1 MLDQASQ
8 GLSYGPYL
16 PDLPD
21 SIMSGAGMC
30 MLITARAVSTSTSA
44 CTMVPV
50 PAGRLFPVVGMPF
63 VMTTVVMRFTRLILI
78 IIGTMMVMVMVM
90 IMVRSLP
97 RG

>member
-30 MLITARAVSTSTSA
+30 MLITARAVSQYIGMHHGAGAGWPLVSGRRHAVRHDHGGHAFHTSDLDCHRYHDGHGHGHGHDHGEIVA
-44 CTMVPV
+44 
-50 PAGRLFPVVGMPF
+50 
-63 VMTTVVMRFTRLILI
+63 
-78 IIGTMMVMVMVM
+78 
-90 IMVRSLP
+90 
-97 RG
+97 

>member
-44 CTMVPV
+44 CTMVP
-50 PAGRLFPVVGMPF
+50 AGRLFPVVGMPF

-78 IIGTMMVMVMVM
+78 VIGTMMVMVM